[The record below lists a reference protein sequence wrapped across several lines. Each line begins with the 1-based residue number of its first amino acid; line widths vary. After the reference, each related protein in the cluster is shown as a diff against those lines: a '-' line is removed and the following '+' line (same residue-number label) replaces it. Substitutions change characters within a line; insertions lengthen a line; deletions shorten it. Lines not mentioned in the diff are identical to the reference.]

1 MDIENPS
8 LIEPGVKYFIKET
21 LKQCQNKKTKYYY
34 YYWNVGLFI
43 FFLVILG
50 SLLTWKKK
58 TKLSKDEIM
67 KKREQQRLYILEKI
81 KNMQEE
87 KRKVNAEIITNL
99 PKFESDFEKMHKNYY
114 KI

>member
-1 MDIENPS
+1 
-8 LIEPGVKYFIKET
+8 
-21 LKQCQNKKTKYYY
+21 
-34 YYWNVGLFI
+34 
-43 FFLVILG
+43 
-50 SLLTWKKK
+50 
-58 TKLSKDEIM
+58 M

-99 PKFESDFEKMHKNYY
+99 PKFVSDFEKMHKNYY